1 MKKLFI
7 TTALMCMVT
16 FTYAQKA
23 ELDAAQKALDKKD
36 YNTALS
42 QAQKGESLL
51 KADGDANS
59 DLVAKAMYIIGMAKL
74 NLAGDNIPQIED
86 AFKYLGT
93 LSEYENGKD
102 YTARNNDTKKT
113 VAFTSQKE
121 LDDAILSGKYS
132 KPKVADRAKVYTPK
146 MQTAVGEAGNSY
158 YQKSINAFN
167 SQQYKEAAS
176 LFELTYEAQKIFAPK
191 ADTALLNNAAI
202 SMIQA
207 RDYAAAKDIYK
218 KLLAMG
224 YTGVE
229 TIYEATDELSGQ
241 KKLYPSQKEM
251 DAQVKLKLASNPVVR
266 VEPNKQPEIYLTLM
280 QILYQEEKYDE
291 ALKYGEEAL
300 AKFPDNKDIFLLLGQ
315 TYYQKGDLD
324 KFLSNLLSA
333 AKAFPNDADIEYN
346 LGYVY
351 SEKHEAAKAIEH
363 YAKAI
368 EINPKY
374 ANAYINYA
382 SVLLDGE
389 QKINEEINKLPFTLN
404 AAQKKQYDALIEQ
417 KNKMYKDVA
426 ALLEK
431 GYKEIPDNLSII
443 RTLKNVYA
451 GLGDDASLKK
461 FEEAEKAIMGM

>member
-93 LSEYENGKD
+93 LAEYENGKD

-132 KPKVADRAKVYTPK
+132 KPKVADRTKVYTPK

-167 SQQYKEAAS
+167 SQQYKEAAT
-176 LFELTYEAQKIFAPK
+176 LFELTYDAQKIFAPR

-202 SMIQA
+202 AMIQA
-207 RDYAAAKDIYK
+207 HDYDAAKALYE
-218 KLLAMG
+218 KLIGMN
-224 YTGVE
+224 YTGIE
-229 TIYEATDELSGQ
+229 TIYEATDELTGQ
-241 KKLYPSQKEM
+241 RRVYSSQKDM
-251 DAQVKLKLASNPVVR
+251 DAQVKLKLASDPTVR
-266 VEPNKQPEIYLTLM
+266 VEANKQPEIYLTLM
-280 QILYQEEKYDE
+280 QILYQQEKFDE
-291 ALKYGEEAL
+291 VLKYGQEAM
-300 AKFPDNKDIFLLLGQ
+300 AKFPDDKNIFLLVGQ

-324 KFLSNLLSA
+324 KFLQNLLA
-333 AKAFPNDADIEYN
+333 ASKVFTNDAEIEYN

-351 SEKHEAAKAIEH
+351 SEKHDKENAIAH
-363 YAKAI
+363 YKKAI
-368 EINPKY
+368 EIDPKY

-382 SVLLDGE
+382 AVLLDEE

-404 AAQKKQYDALIEQ
+404 ATQKKQYEALLAKKDE
-417 KNKMYKDVA
+417 MYKKVA
-426 ALLEK
+426 EILEK
-431 GYKEIPDNLSII
+431 GYKEVPENLSIV

-451 GLGDDASLKK
+451 GLGDDANMKK
-461 FEEAEKAIMGM
+461 FDAVEKSLMNM